1 MTTSHTPVGALTPK
15 PPNTSFGSHHQV
27 SIAMPKFNI
36 NSPSFTPSVVDKAA
50 IDSTGPAAPAAAPAF
65 VPGKSPIDLEQI
77 KNKLTISKDKKENAK
92 SALPKLNP
100 AVAGFT
106 PGASASGSTT
116 PKMATAPS
124 FQPNQTSAINTNSN
138 SSASATSQSGPP
150 GASFQPNQSF
160 QPGAASF
167 QPRFQSG
174 PSQIEPGYDNYYD
187 EMSNGAVMAAAQNQ
201 QFPLQYHLYAPHYL
215 SASRQRQLLS
225 HQKTAKDFFLD
236 PHLHQRLHKQSEDL
250 LRVEGSSNLPRFV
263 DKYHSLVLLDS
274 NLNTKENGAPG
285 ESPQWVYKC
294 MNGKD
299 GKQYALRRIQGFVL
313 TNEQAMTSVRKW
325 QSIVHPAFVSLCE
338 AFTTRDFGDASLC
351 MIYDFLPSAET
362 LFDLLNRGQQFSRDV
377 IISYLLQLL
386 SVLDT
391 IHSAGLA
398 AKTVDP
404 TKILVCGPGRVR
416 LNCCGLYDVINFDKD
431 ENVTLFQQQD
441 LRNLGLLVLCLAC
454 NSVEATKNV
463 EQSLTR
469 LDSELQEI
477 VQYLLSSNT
486 SKTASRVLASLTPL
500 LTATFN
506 ESLNT
511 NDSLEHELRRELEN
525 GRLVR
530 LMAKL
535 NFITERPGPDPEM
548 SQQWSETGDRYL
560 IKLFRDYVFH
570 QQDEMGKPVMDLG
583 HVVRTLNKL
592 DAGIDE
598 RITLIS
604 RNGQNC
610 LIVSFKDL
618 KQCIESA
625 LRDLE

>member
-1 MTTSHTPVGALTPK
+1 
-15 PPNTSFGSHHQV
+15 
-27 SIAMPKFNI
+27 MPKFNI
-36 NSPSFTPSVVDKAA
+36 NSPSFTPSVVDKSSMDSHSAA
-50 IDSTGPAAPAAAPAF
+50 AAPAAPF

-77 KNKLTISKDKKENAK
+77 KSKLTISKDKKEGVK
-92 SALPKLNP
+92 VGKLNP

-106 PGASASGSTT
+106 PGGASGSTT
-116 PKMATAPS
+116 PKTATAPA
-124 FQPNQTSAINTNSN
+124 FQPTN
-138 SSASATSQSGPP
+138 AQVTQ
-150 GASFQPNQSF
+150 NQSF

-167 QPRFQSG
+167 QPRFQA

-215 SASRQRQLLS
+215 SASRQRQLLA

-236 PHLHQRLHKQSEDL
+236 PQLHQRLHKQSEDL
-250 LRVEGSSNLPRFV
+250 LKVEGNSNLPRFV

-274 NLNTKENGAPG
+274 NLNSKENGAQG

-313 TNEQAMTSVRKW
+313 TNEQAMASVRKW

-351 MIYDFLPSAET
+351 MIYDFFPSAET
-362 LFDLLNRGQQFSRDV
+362 LFDLLNRGHHFSRDV

-463 EQSLTR
+463 EQSLQR

-511 NDSLEHELRRELEN
+511 NDALEHELRRELEN

-570 QQDEMGKPVMDLG
+570 QQDELGKPVMDLG

-610 LIVSFKDL
+610 LIVSYKDL

>member
-1 MTTSHTPVGALTPK
+1 
-15 PPNTSFGSHHQV
+15 
-27 SIAMPKFNI
+27 MPKFNI

-50 IDSTGPAAPAAAPAF
+50 MESNNASAPSAPPAF

-77 KNKLTISKDKKENAK
+77 KSKLTISKDKKENIK
-92 SALPKLNP
+92 LPKLNP

-124 FQPNQTSAINTNSN
+124 FQPTGAPTTSTPTQGTQNA
-138 SSASATSQSGPP
+138 PP
-150 GASFQPNQSF
+150 PNFQPPSSF

-167 QPRFQSG
+167 QPRFQ
-174 PSQIEPGYDNYYD
+174 PPPTQIEPGYDNYYD

-236 PHLHQRLHKQSEDL
+236 PQLHQRLHKQSEDL
-250 LRVEGSSNLPRFV
+250 LKVEGSSTLPRFV

-274 NLNTKENGAPG
+274 NLNSKENQG

-313 TNEQAMTSVRKW
+313 TNEQAMSSVRKW
-325 QSIVHPAFVSLCE
+325 QSIVHPSFVSLSE

-351 MIYDFLPSAET
+351 MIYDFYPSAET
-362 LFDLLNRGQQFSRDV
+362 LFDLLNRGHQFSRDV

-431 ENVTLFQQQD
+431 ENCTLFQQQD

-463 EQSLTR
+463 EASLGR
-469 LDSELQEI
+469 LDDELQEI

-511 NDSLEHELRRELEN
+511 NDALEHELRRELEN

-610 LIVSFKDL
+610 LVVSYKDL
-618 KQCIESA
+618 KQCIENA

>member
-1 MTTSHTPVGALTPK
+1 
-15 PPNTSFGSHHQV
+15 
-27 SIAMPKFNI
+27 
-36 NSPSFTPSVVDKAA
+36 
-50 IDSTGPAAPAAAPAF
+50 
-65 VPGKSPIDLEQI
+65 
-77 KNKLTISKDKKENAK
+77 
-92 SALPKLNP
+92 
-100 AVAGFT
+100 
-106 PGASASGSTT
+106 
-116 PKMATAPS
+116 
-124 FQPNQTSAINTNSN
+124 
-138 SSASATSQSGPP
+138 
-150 GASFQPNQSF
+150 
-160 QPGAASF
+160 
-167 QPRFQSG
+167 
-174 PSQIEPGYDNYYD
+174 
-187 EMSNGAVMAAAQNQ
+187 MAAAQNQ

-215 SASRQRQLLS
+215 SASRQRQLMA

-250 LRVEGSSNLPRFV
+250 LKVEVSSTLPRIV

-274 NLNTKENGAPG
+274 NLNNNKENGTPG

-294 MNGKD
+294 MSGKD

-313 TNEQAMTSVRKW
+313 TNEQAMSSVRKW

-351 MIYDFLPSAET
+351 MIYDFYPSADT

-386 SVLDT
+386 SVLET

-463 EQSLTR
+463 EQSLSR

-477 VQYLLSSNT
+477 VQYLLSSSNNT

-511 NDSLEHELRRELEN
+511 NDRLEHELRRELEN